1 MGFRPGT
8 SMSLEERAREAD
20 VEPPAHAATRRAAP
34 WVALAFVAAVLLEL
48 FAHPLLAL
56 SVFSLKF
63 ALDDLLTAGWLLR
76 RDPVRSRGRTCA
88 VLYAAAGL
96 WKACAVNYGL
106 FTAAI
111 AYTLLTG
118 RPAWPQPAPG
128 VPAPNFA
135 ADGLTVWAGPTL
147 LGYLAT
153 FALGLTAWRM
163 AAARHQRLWLGPA
176 ATHARRNG
184 LWPPP
189 EVGPN
194 WLRFGPAL
202 VGAAL
207 PALCGLFGGLVVAA
221 FPVPAAVNPRIWN
234 LDVPL
239 HFLFGIEL
247 VLLPI
252 GISAAVQDRTG
263 PDLLARTPA
272 ACWGA
277 EESPPGPARGV

>member
-1 MGFRPGT
+1 
-8 SMSLEERAREAD
+8 MSLDERVREAEDESRAR
-20 VEPPAHAATRRAAP
+20 AATRRAVP
-34 WVALAFVAAVLLEL
+34 WVVLGIVAAVLLEL

-63 ALDDLLTAGWLLR
+63 ALNDFLTAGWLLR
-76 RDPVRSRGRTCA
+76 GDPVRARGRTCA
-88 VLYAAAGL
+88 VLYAAAGF
-96 WKACAVNYGL
+96 WKALVINYAI

-147 LGYLAT
+147 LGYVITAV
-153 FALGLTAWRM
+153 LGLIAWGM
-163 AAARHQRLWLGPA
+163 AASRKQRLWLGPA
-176 ATHARRNG
+176 ANVARREG

-189 EVGPN
+189 DLGPN

-202 VGAAL
+202 IAAVP
-207 PALCGLFGGLVVAA
+207 PALCGLFGGIAISA
-221 FPVPAAVNPRIWN
+221 FPIPAGVAPRIWK

-247 VLLPI
+247 VLLPLAML
-252 GISAAVQDRTG
+252 SVLHDRTG
-263 PDLLARTPA
+263 RPYLLARTPA
-272 ACWGA
+272 ECWG
-277 EESPPGPARGV
+277 EPAA